1 MVVRPAEAEDRPQ
14 LLELIRG
21 YFAFYRVPFPD
32 GSKVEAMVDLLQRDP
47 TLGVQLVAAE
57 GGRLHGFAS
66 LYACLDTLIADRI
79 LVMNDL
85 FVDPSSRNRGTGAA
99 LFDASLA
106 YVSAHG
112 YARLDWATAVRGS
125 PTARPSAIAPGTER
139 RLRASGA
146 LSLALGCRLGAALRR
161 QSGLLDA
168 GPQRRHEILH
178 PGSRRHLDPRRPG

>member
-21 YFAFYRVPFPD
+21 YFAFYRVPFPA
-32 GSKVEAMVDLLQRDP
+32 GSKVERLLDLLERDS
-47 TLGVQLVAAE
+47 TLGVQLVAAA

-112 YARLDWATAVRGS
+112 YARLDWVTAADNYDAQRFYDRHGGRRGPWISYSATVGDR
-125 PTARPSAIAPGTER
+125 
-139 RLRASGA
+139 SG
-146 LSLALGCRLGAALRR
+146 
-161 QSGLLDA
+161 
-168 GPQRRHEILH
+168 H
-178 PGSRRHLDPRRPG
+178 

>member
-21 YFAFYRVPFPD
+21 YFAFYRVPFPA
-32 GSKVEAMVDLLQRDP
+32 GSKVERLLDLLERDSR
-47 TLGVQLVAAE
+47 LGVQLVAAE

-112 YARLDWATAVRGS
+112 YARLDWVTAADNHDAQRFYDRHGGRRGPWISYSATVGNR
-125 PTARPSAIAPGTER
+125 
-139 RLRASGA
+139 SG
-146 LSLALGCRLGAALRR
+146 
-161 QSGLLDA
+161 
-168 GPQRRHEILH
+168 H
-178 PGSRRHLDPRRPG
+178 